1 MYVPVHLLQPH
12 LEGGT
17 GNNLAKLDKSDS
29 GLGLEGKTGLPV
41 RASLLLHKL
50 PDAGISAP
58 QSSDGSLAA
67 ALVRVLKERGD
78 HLDGLL
84 KVLLDLGAGARMGDN
99 IAHDLNGNLLLESLR
114 GDANVL
120 PILALLIIHDILVI
134 VGLDLEALATGDD
147 LLISAGDGTLS
158 LRELEVDLL
167 FLKLKAVEQALEDTG
182 KEGREV
188 LLVDLRE
195 AAPEDKRGLAESGAI
210 EMEGLLAGL
219 HERKDVGLEGLSTD
233 GSGDATDGVANTAA
247 KGKVVLSLL
256 DGEVSPEG
264 VHDVVEVGLELLAE
278 SLGNGTDSTGSSY
291 LDLVVLV
298 ADQSADVSDKLASIL
313 LHELGIETIG
323 HGVKSTANRTDNL
336 NILLGL
342 GGIVGGGHGSLEVLD
357 KSSHNGLVVR
367 GELRGDVIRKARQ
380 TDKGGVPDT
389 NILVVEQGDDMGHD
403 GLDLVGD
410 EVGSTL
416 DDGAESK
423 DTGLSVASLGV
434 GGELGEGV
442 EKGNDNLARR
452 KVAGK
457 LIEQHESGAGGAH
470 IILILIV
477 VDLCENDHALDG
489 ELLANIAHALDLHA
503 PVTDSLGEE
512 SKGLSADLI
521 LSLGVAAE
529 VNHQL
534 DKILKVLA
542 EQRRL
547 ASQELLENV
556 ESLSNLLIIARLDDV
571 LENVDH
577 GGNEGL
583 KGINSLGIL
592 LGIEHEEA
600 GANGHH
606 GVDANISALGVA
618 ESVVEDLEKL
628 AEVLESRGVGL
639 DQAEDD
645 VGTDFTLVDIGVG
658 SQVHGNVAE
667 IVPLAL
673 LEVKAGDDSDKTGSG
688 VAALGVLLLQSGL
701 EKDLADLHL
710 LGLGDLAPV
719 LGDESGSLDGGQLPD
734 TEVIVCRE
742 NFDEEEKALGV
753 NIVVLLELSRDG
765 LDSLG
770 ISWRGGVSFARSFF
784 FLLFCVA
791 DEGNWKKM
799 LTNLRLLEERGKR
812 LLVHGASRKCEQ
824 KGYQKENSEKMNR
837 TEKKKRKG
845 KEKEDPVGHTA
856 GGDSKGF

>member
-1 MYVPVHLLQPH
+1 MYVPIHLLQPH
-12 LEGGT
+12 LEGGA
-17 GNNLAKLDKSDS
+17 GDNLAKLDKSDS

-41 RASLLLHKL
+41 GASLLLHKL
-50 PDAGISAP
+50 PNARIRAP

-67 ALVRVLKERGD
+67 ALVGVLKKRGD

-84 KVLLDLGAGARMGDN
+84 KVLSDLVTGARVGDD
-99 IAHDLNGNLLLESLR
+99 IAHDLDGNLLLESLR

-120 PILALLIIHDILVI
+120 PILTLLIIHDVLII
-134 VGLDLEALATGDD
+134 VGLDLEALATGDN
-147 LLISAGDGTLS
+147 LLISAGNGTLS
-158 LRELEVDLL
+158 LRELKVDLL
-167 FLKLKAVEQALEDTG
+167 LLKLKAVEQALEDTG

-188 LLVDLRE
+188 LLIDLGE
-195 AAPEDKRGLAESGAI
+195 AAPEDERGLAQSGAI
-210 EMEGLLAGL
+210 KMQCLLAGL
-219 HERKDVGLEGLSTD
+219 HEGKDVGLEGLGTD

-247 KGKVVLSLL
+247 KGKVILSLL
-256 DGEVSPEG
+256 DGKISTES
-264 VHDVVEVGLELLAE
+264 VHNVVEVGLELLAE
-278 SLGNGTDSTGSSY
+278 SLGNGTDSAGSSN
-291 LDLVVLV
+291 LDLVVV
-298 ADQSADVSDKLASIL
+298 MADKSADVSDELTSIL
-313 LHELGIETIG
+313 LHELGIKTIG
-323 HGVKSTANRTDNL
+323 HGVESTANGTDDL
-336 NILLGL
+336 NVPLGD
-342 GGIVGGGHGSLEVLD
+342 GGIGGGGHGSLEVLD
-357 KSSHNGLVVR
+357 KSSHDGLVVR
-367 GELRGDVIRKARQ
+367 GELRGNVIRKAGQ
-380 TDKGGVPDT
+380 TDKSGVSDT
-389 NILVVEQGDDMGHD
+389 DVLVVEQGDDMGHD

-423 DTGLSVASLGV
+423 NTGLSVASLGV

-442 EKGNDNLARR
+442 EEGNDNLARGE
-452 KVAGK
+452 VAGK

-470 IILILIV
+470 VVLVLII
-477 VDLCENDHALDG
+477 VDLSKDDHALDG
-489 ELLANIAHALDLHA
+489 ELLADITHALDLHA
-503 PVTDSLGEE
+503 PVTDSLSEE
-512 SKGLSADLI
+512 SEGLSADLI

-547 ASQELLENV
+547 AGQELLEDV
-556 ESLSNLLIIARLDDV
+556 ESLGDLLIIARLDDV

-577 GGNEGL
+577 GRDKGLEGID
-583 KGINSLGIL
+583 GLGIL

-606 GVDANISALGVA
+606 GVDADIGALGVA

-628 AEVLESRGVGL
+628 AEVLKGGGIGL

-645 VGTDFTLVDIGVG
+645 VGTDFTLVDIGIG

-673 LEVKAGDDSDKTGSG
+673 LEVKAGDDSDETGSG
-688 VAALGVLLLQSGL
+688 MAALGVLLLESGL
-701 EKDLADLHL
+701 EEDLADLDL
-710 LGLGDLAPV
+710 LGLGDLGPV

-734 TEVIVCRE
+734 AEVIVCRE

-770 ISWRGGVSFARSFF
+770 IGWRGGVSFCFLRSF
-784 FLLFCVA
+784 VA
-791 DEGNWKKM
+791 D
-799 LTNLRLLEERGKR
+799 
-812 LLVHGASRKCEQ
+812 S
-824 KGYQKENSEKMNR
+824 
-837 TEKKKRKG
+837 
-845 KEKEDPVGHTA
+845 
-856 GGDSKGF
+856 

>member
-1 MYVPVHLLQPH
+1 MYVPIHLLQPH
-12 LEGGT
+12 LEGGA
-17 GNNLAKLDKSDS
+17 GDNLTKLDKSDS
-29 GLGLEGKTGLPV
+29 GLGLEGKTRLPV

-50 PDAGISAP
+50 PDAGIRAP
-58 QSSDGSLAA
+58 QSSNSSLAA
-67 ALVRVLKERGD
+67 ALIGVLKERRD

-84 KVLLDLGAGARMGDN
+84 KVLLDLGTGARVSDN
-99 IAHDLNGNLLLESLR
+99 ITHNLDGNLLLESLG

-120 PILALLIIHDILVI
+120 PVLTFLIVHDVLIII
-134 VGLDLEALATGDD
+134 GLDLEALATGDD
-147 LLISAGDGTLS
+147 LLISAGNGTLS

-167 FLKLKAVEQALEDTG
+167 LLELKAVEQALEDTR

-188 LLVDLRE
+188 LLIDLGQ
-195 AAPEDKRGLAESGAI
+195 AAPENERGLAEPGAI
-210 EMEGLLAGL
+210 KMEGLLAGL
-219 HERKDVGLEGLSTD
+219 HEGKDVGLEGLSTD

-247 KGKVVLSLL
+247 KGKVILRLL
-256 DGEVSPEG
+256 DSEVGTES

-278 SLGNGTDSTGSSY
+278 SLGNGTDSAGSSN
-291 LDLVVLV
+291 LDLVVVV

-313 LHELGIETIG
+313 LHELGIETIR
-323 HGVKSTANRTDNL
+323 HGVESTANGADDL
-336 NILLGL
+336 NVLLGL
-342 GGIVGGGHGSLEVLD
+342 SGIGGGGHGSLEVLD
-357 KSSHNGLVVR
+357 KRSHDGLVVGR
-367 GELRGDVIRKARQ
+367 ELRGNVIRKAGQ
-380 TDKGGVPDT
+380 TNKSGMPDT
-389 NILVVEQGDDMGHD
+389 DVLVVEQGDDVGHD

-423 DTGLSVASLGV
+423 NTGLPVASLGV

-442 EKGNDNLARR
+442 EEGDDDLARR

-470 IILILIV
+470 IVVILIV
-477 VDLCENDHALDG
+477 VDLSENDHALDG
-489 ELLANIAHALDLHA
+489 ELLTNIAHALDLHA

-534 DKILKVLA
+534 DKILEVLA

-556 ESLSNLLIIARLDDV
+556 ESLGNLLIIARLDDV

-577 GGNEGL
+577 GGDEGL
-583 KGINSLGIL
+583 KGIDGLGIL
-592 LGIEHEEA
+592 FGVEHEEA
-600 GANGHH
+600 GTNGHH
-606 GVDANISALGVA
+606 GVDADIGALGVA

-628 AEVLESRGVGL
+628 AEVLEGGGVGL

-645 VGTDFTLVDIGVG
+645 VGTDFTLVNIGVG

-673 LEVKAGDDSDKTGSG
+673 LEVKAGNDSDKTGSG
-688 VAALGVLLLQSGL
+688 MAALGVLLLESGL
-701 EKDLADLHL
+701 EEDLADLHL
-710 LGLGDLAPV
+710 LGLGDLGPV

-734 TEVIVCRE
+734 AEVIVCRE

-753 NIVVLLELSRDG
+753 NIVVLLELGRDG

-770 ISWRGGVSFARSFF
+770 ISWRGGVSLARS
-784 FLLFCVA
+784 LLSLTRGSV
-791 DEGNWKKM
+791 GNAYESA
-799 LTNLRLLEERGKR
+799 T
-812 LLVHGASRKCEQ
+812 
-824 KGYQKENSEKMNR
+824 
-837 TEKKKRKG
+837 
-845 KEKEDPVGHTA
+845 P
-856 GGDSKGF
+856 